1 MQKHVS
7 YSKKVSF
14 KITVIYILSSII
26 WISITD
32 WILSK
37 FNTCDVVWINIGK
50 GVFFVIVTGFL
61 LYKLVQRNV
70 KSIEDREQQ
79 LNSLI
84 ENNTDAIIHLDL
96 HGHVI
101 SVNEATERITGYGKE
116 ELTKKSFKDLV
127 AKEDLD
133 KVLKHFVEIGK
144 GKSSMIESR

>member
-1 MQKHVS
+1 MQKNGS
-7 YSKKVSF
+7 CNKRVSF
-14 KITVIYILSSII
+14 KITALYMLSSII
-26 WISITD
+26 WIFTTD
-32 WILSK
+32 WILPK
-37 FNTCDVVWINIGK
+37 FNILDVVWISTEK
-50 GVFFVIVTGFL
+50 GIFFVIATGFL
-61 LYKLVQRNV
+61 LYKLIQRNI

-144 GKSSMIESR
+144 GKSSMIE